1 MIEVENVSK
10 QFEDLEALREVSLT
24 VHKGSI
30 YGLVGSNG
38 AGKTTMLKLL
48 AGIYRPDVGNLIIDS
63 QPIFENEVVKMR
75 CVFIPDN
82 LYFFLN
88 YTIQDMADFYAN
100 IYPQWNNQR
109 YLKLANVFNIEAKRR
124 IRTLSK
130 GMQRQVALWLGLA
143 LMPDV
148 MILDEP
154 LDGLDPVMRQKVKNL
169 IIQDVAERQM
179 TVIISSHNLR
189 DLEDICDYIG
199 ILHQGKMIIQK
210 DLDDLRADVHKIQVA
225 FSGEIPSALLE
236 QTQALYHEQRG
247 SVLILIVRGTY
258 SEIISHMQSFNPAVL
273 DILPLTLEEIFIYE
287 MGDNGYEIKNILY

>member
-1 MIEVENVSK
+1 MIEVERVCK

-48 AGIYRPDVGNLIIDS
+48 AGIYTPDSGNLMIDS
-63 QPIFENEVVKMR
+63 QSVFENEAIKAR
-75 CVFIPDN
+75 CVFIPDS

-88 YTIQDMADFYAN
+88 YTIQDMADFYAR

-109 YLKLANVFNIEAKRR
+109 YIKLANVFNIEVKRR

-169 IIQDVAERQM
+169 IIQDVADREM

-189 DLEDICDYIG
+189 ELEDICDYIG
-199 ILHQGKMIIQK
+199 ILHQGKMLIQK

-225 FSGEIPSALLE
+225 FSGETPPALLE
-236 QTQALYHEQRG
+236 QTQTLYHEQRG
-247 SVLILIVRGTY
+247 SVLILIVRGAY
-258 SEIISHMQSFNPAVL
+258 SEIISHMQSYNPAVL